1 MKKIEKEK
9 VLCFVLSR
17 VDTEFY
23 LEHYDIALLELE
35 NARKIIEKKLIEYNK
50 KNG

>member
-1 MKKIEKEK
+1 MEKIKGEKN
-9 VLCFVLSR
+9 LCFALSR
-17 VDTEFY
+17 VNTKFY

-35 NARKIIEKKLIEYNK
+35 NAREIIEKKLIEYNK